1 LRNKIKIPFF
11 AKKNISAIGIE
22 IKILKKRVENI
33 TFVLYSL
40 FALS

>member
-22 IKILKKRVENI
+22 IKRLKKRKEHY
-33 TFVLYSL
+33 VLY
-40 FALS
+40 